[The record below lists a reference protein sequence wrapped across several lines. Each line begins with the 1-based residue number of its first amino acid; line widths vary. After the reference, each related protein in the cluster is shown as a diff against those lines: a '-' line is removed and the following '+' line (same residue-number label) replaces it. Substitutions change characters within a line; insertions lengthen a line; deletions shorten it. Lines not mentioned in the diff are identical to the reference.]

1 MRRVLSLAGAAAIV
15 AALGISVAGAQPTPP
30 TRFFGTAQLDGRAA
44 PDGTTITALVAGKN
58 CGTGS
63 VTGGSYTVD
72 VASATTLPG
81 CGTDGATVNFQVGT
95 ASATQTGTFQTGA
108 FVSLNLTAQ
117 AATPTPSPTPA
128 RTATP
133 SPTPARTATP
143 VPATP
148 TRTATAIPATAAPQR
163 PAGSPVAQRPAAP
176 AAAPALPRT
185 GADATDSPAT
195 GAVAAL
201 AGIVALGGAGIAA
214 FRRRR

>member
-133 SPTPARTATP
+133 